1 MNGKNLAIILIAL
14 ASLPSCSTETTRY
27 VERWGTTPSV
37 GKSATANTGEI
48 IFSQFNY
55 TIESEF
61 ARALESV
68 EFTIDDTPDFV
79 TFSDSYRV
87 TYKINKGEIFSKQT
101 NFLAY
106 PAGNV
111 FYYSTAPV
119 VYHHKDG
126 SVSRGSANADQIRG
140 TLSMRTFKNTPT
152 IAAEFYEALPVMR
165 GYNHDFI
172 LQDVTSKKIKLLHKY
187 YKNSMETPFWEKTME
202 ITITSLPARFE
213 VQDYDMEITG
223 LADGVLRYSILSR
236 NPNSVMP
243 PAPND

>member
-14 ASLPSCSTETTRY
+14 ASLPSCSTEKTKY

-68 EFTIDDTPDFV
+68 EFTTDNTPGFI

-87 TYKINKGEIFSKQT
+87 TYKINKGEVFSKQT

-111 FYYSTAPV
+111 FYYSTTPV

-126 SVSRGSANADQIRG
+126 SVSRASANADQIRG
-140 TLSMRTFKNTPT
+140 TLSIRTFKIITPT
-152 IAAEFYEALPVMR
+152 IAAEFYETLPVTR
-165 GYNHDFI
+165 GYKHDFI
-172 LQDVTSKKIKLLHKY
+172 LQDVTSNKIKLLHKY
-187 YKNSMETPFWEKTME
+187 YKNSMETPLTEKTME
-202 ITITSLPARFE
+202 ITITSLPARFK
-213 VQDYDMEITG
+213 VQDY
-223 LADGVLRYSILSR
+223 
-236 NPNSVMP
+236 
-243 PAPND
+243 